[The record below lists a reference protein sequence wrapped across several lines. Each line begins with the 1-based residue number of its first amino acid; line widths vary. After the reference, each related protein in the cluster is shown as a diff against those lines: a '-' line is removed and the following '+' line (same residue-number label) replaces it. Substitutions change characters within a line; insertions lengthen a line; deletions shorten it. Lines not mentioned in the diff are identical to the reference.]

1 MMTKVTSGTTRI
13 LLPGV
18 VITYTNDNARGKKSK
33 DTKSEDQTVQ
43 NAKSEMR
50 VELLK
55 TG

>member
-1 MMTKVTSGTTRI
+1 MMTKVTNGTTRI

-18 VITYTNDNARGKKSK
+18 VITYTNDNTDSKKSK
-33 DTKSEDQTVQ
+33 NAKSEGQTIEET
-43 NAKSEMR
+43 KSEMR